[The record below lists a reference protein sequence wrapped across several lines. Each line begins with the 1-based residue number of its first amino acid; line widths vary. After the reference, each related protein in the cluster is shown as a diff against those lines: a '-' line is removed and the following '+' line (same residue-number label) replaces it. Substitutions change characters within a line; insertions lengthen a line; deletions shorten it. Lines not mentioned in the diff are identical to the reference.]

1 MRDLLSNN
9 RIADNR
15 IAAIADKRYKEID
28 VDDHPPSEHTMQMHS
43 YSSITEAKKCILIY
57 TASKNLDKRDYPSL
71 EVLL

>member
-28 VDDHPPSEHTMQMHS
+28 VDDHPPSEHTM
-43 YSSITEAKKCILIY
+43 
-57 TASKNLDKRDYPSL
+57 DYPSF